1 MVFGPSKKD
10 EKKGRDFT
18 AFQYEEVEPEKS
30 SGSFIGKTMKIKG
43 KVVANEDLTVEGEVK
58 GTIKVSKTLTVGRS
72 GNVNADIEA
81 DVVEIVGVAK
91 GNIVASGK
99 VAIMS
104 DGRYNGN
111 LRSEKLVVQEGAI
124 LIGDVNKEI
133 ETEEEKLAPKTRK
146 KTPPSGTK
154 TDTRKSEGFKEK
166 KESESKDSQESKESE
181 ESQEPKEPEES
192 QEPKK
197 FE

>member
-18 AFQYEEVEPEKS
+18 AFQYEEVAPEKS

-43 KVVANEDLTVEGEVK
+43 KLIANEDLTVEGEVK
-58 GTIKVSKTLTVGRS
+58 GTIKVSNTLTIGRS

-81 DVVEIVGVAK
+81 DVVEIIGVAK
-91 GNIVASGK
+91 GNIVASEK

-111 LRSEKLVVQEGAI
+111 LQSEKLVVQEGAI
-124 LIGDVNKEI
+124 LIGDVNKEL
-133 ETEEEKLAPKTRK
+133 EKEKEKPAPKIRK
-146 KTPPSGTK
+146 KKASAEAEEAENIM
-154 TDTRKSEGFKEK
+154 RKFEDPGPKEM
-166 KESESKDSQESKESE
+166 KEPED
-181 ESQEPKEPEES
+181 SQEPKESE
-192 QEPKK
+192 
-197 FE
+197 